1 MIINIQP
8 IFSVFQAEKIA
19 LICPHNFFNVIFS
32 IQMYETREE
41 AIATRMIIIDTLL
54 ALKMFIVL
62 SKILNFVNLND
73 MNLLILK
80 W

>member
-1 MIINIQP
+1 
-8 IFSVFQAEKIA
+8 
-19 LICPHNFFNVIFS
+19 
-32 IQMYETREE
+32 MYETREE